1 MTPEPPCRPTKTCT
15 ACHETKPLTDFHRDK
30 KSAGGRRND
39 CKTCA
44 KARNR
49 KRGPQALTAVADN
62 ACAYPGCRRNATAT
76 SSGLCGTH
84 HATLSGC
91 RESPLA
97 LTGGQWVAGKGGVR
111 RWVA

>member
-1 MTPEPPCRPTKTCT
+1 MTPEPACRPTKTCT
-15 ACHETKPLTDFHRDK
+15 TCGETKPLTDFHRDK

-84 HATLSGC
+84 HASLSGC